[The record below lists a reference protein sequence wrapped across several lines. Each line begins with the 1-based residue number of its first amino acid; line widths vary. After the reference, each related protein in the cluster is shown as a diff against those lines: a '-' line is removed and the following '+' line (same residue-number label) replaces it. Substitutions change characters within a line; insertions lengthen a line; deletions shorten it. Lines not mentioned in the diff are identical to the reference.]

1 MDKKWTVYVHINKEN
16 GKKYVGITSKNK
28 PEHRWN
34 SGRGYNENPHF
45 AAAISKYGWDG
56 FEHVI
61 LYANLPEEPAKQLE
75 KKLIRDWRTQD
86 RAYGYNATTGGDG
99 TPGFYPS
106 EETRRKLSIARRRE
120 NLSPETLQRR
130 SDGLRGRKF
139 SEDHKRKIGK
149 ANSKSVIM
157 YDKNMNKLMVF
168 ESASDAELK
177 MNISH
182 SHISQCCTGKRLTAG
197 GYKWKFAQ

>member
-61 LYANLPEEPAKQLE
+61 LYANLPEESAKQLE

-157 YDKNMNKLMVF
+157 YDKSMNKLKIF

-177 MNISH
+177 MNVSH